1 MQAIARSREAASA
14 SSPIEPTPE
23 NVVRLAGSTERLA
36 AARVSEIKRITSQ
49 TKILSLN
56 ATIEAERAAEA
67 GRGFKVVANEM
78 KNLANAVDQI
88 AAAMEE
94 QVASSLNDLKR
105 LGERMAIEVQGQR
118 LVDLALGA
126 IDVTD
131 RNLYERTCDV
141 RWWATDPAVVDAVAR
156 PGADTATHA
165 AERLGIILSAYS
177 VYLDLWIADV
187 DGRVVSHGRPGR
199 FTGVVGRNVAEEP
212 WFNAGRA
219 TRSGDD
225 YAVSDIAR
233 EAALDNAVVATY
245 STAIR
250 RNGKADGEVLGVLG
264 IHFDWEPQAQAIVDG
279 VRISEAE
286 RSRTRVLL
294 IDARQRVIAASN
306 RAGMLTETV
315 PAAMIG
321 PTSGF
326 ARDAQ
331 GRLWAHHRTPGYETY
346 AGLGWHGVIVQEA
359 VED

>member
-1 MQAIARSREAASA
+1 MQAMTVSRGAANA
-14 SSPIEPTPE
+14 SNAIEPTPE

-36 AARVSEIKRITSQ
+36 AAKVNEIKRITSQ

-88 AAAMEE
+88 AATMEE
-94 QVASSLNDLKR
+94 QVASALDELKR

-141 RWWATDPAVVDAVAR
+141 RWWATDPAVVDAVAT
-156 PGADTATHA
+156 PGTETAHHA
-165 AERLGIILSAYS
+165 AHRLGVILSAYS
-177 VYLDLWIADV
+177 VYRDLWVADL
-187 DGRVVSHGRPGR
+187 DGRVVSHGRPDR
-199 FTGVVGRNVAEEP
+199 FPGVVGRDVAREP
-212 WFNAGRA
+212 WFTAGRA
-219 TRSGDD
+219 TPSGDA

-233 EAALDNAVVATY
+233 EAALGDALVATY

-250 RNGKADGEVLGVLG
+250 RDGRADGEVLGVLG

-279 VRISEAE
+279 VRISAAE
-286 RSRTRVLL
+286 RARTRVLL
-294 IDARQRVIAASN
+294 VDARQRVIAASD
-306 RAGMLTETV
+306 RQGMLTETV
-315 PAAMIG
+315 PAAMLDQ
-321 PTSGF
+321 SAGF
-326 ARDAQ
+326 SRDAL

-346 AGLGWHGVIVQEA
+346 AGLGWHGVIVQEPA
-359 VED
+359 ID

>member
-1 MQAIARSREAASA
+1 MQAIAVSRGAASA
-14 SSPIEPTPE
+14 SCPLEPTPE

-36 AARVSEIKRITSQ
+36 AAKVNEIKRITSQ

-56 ATIEAERAAEA
+56 ATIEAERAAAA

-78 KNLANAVDQI
+78 KNLADAVDQI
-88 AAAMEE
+88 AAALEAE
-94 QVASSLNDLKR
+94 VANSLNDLKM

-141 RWWATDPAVVDAVAR
+141 RWWARDPAVVDALAR
-156 PGADTATHA
+156 PGAETAAHA
-165 AERLGIILSAYS
+165 AERLGVILSAYS

-187 DGRVVSHGRPGR
+187 DGRVVSHGRPDR
-199 FTGVVGRNVAEEP
+199 FPAVVGRNVAQEP
-212 WFNAGRA
+212 WFTAGRA

-225 YAVSDIAR
+225 YAVCDIAR
-233 EAALDNAVVATY
+233 QTALGNAVVATY

-250 RNGKADGEVLGVLG
+250 RNGKAEGEVLGVLG

-286 RSRTRVLL
+286 RARTRVLL
-294 IDARQRVIAASN
+294 IDARQRVIAASD
-306 RAGMLTETV
+306 RQGVLSETV
-315 PAAMIG
+315 PAAVIG

-326 ARDAQ
+326 GRDAQ
-331 GRLWAHHRTPGYETY
+331 GRLWAHHRTPGFETY
-346 AGLGWHGVIVQEA
+346 AGLGWHGVIVQQA